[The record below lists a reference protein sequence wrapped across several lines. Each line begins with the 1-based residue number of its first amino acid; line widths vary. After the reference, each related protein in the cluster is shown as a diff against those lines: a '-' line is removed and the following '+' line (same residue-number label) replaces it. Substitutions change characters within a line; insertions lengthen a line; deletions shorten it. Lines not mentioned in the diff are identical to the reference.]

1 MVYIIYKR
9 HHVWQTPISIRTDV
23 SDGYLYD
30 YQSSKYVKF
39 SIFGRILK
47 NIRPYDIRQQT
58 QALAS
63 QFTDEVT
70 FSPAFQLGFFAIV
83 SRFIRLLSSIIYKG
97 HRLNHRTVGET
108 TAVQRDG
115 LTVALGV
122 HVVVVHTRTT
132 PVNDKTTPD
141 RLLKTRQW
149 TVEVDRCIGEI
160 SVSNRSKIPRFTE
173 APSIK
178 DELL

>member
-1 MVYIIYKR
+1 M
-9 HHVWQTPISIRTDV
+9 
-23 SDGYLYD
+23 
-30 YQSSKYVKF
+30 
-39 SIFGRILK
+39 FG
-47 NIRPYDIRQQT
+47 T
-58 QALAS
+58 AS

-132 PVNDKTTPD
+132 PVNDETTPN
-141 RLLKTRQW
+141 RLLKTR
-149 TVEVDRCIGEI
+149 
-160 SVSNRSKIPRFTE
+160 
-173 APSIK
+173 
-178 DELL
+178 